1 MNQRKQVY
9 TMKKVKSNQ
18 KDIIISQLK
27 AENFELKMGAHESSQ
42 IKSKLSM
49 IESNLFQLQKEKSE
63 IEEEFK
69 KNEINYIIQ
78 INKMKEEILSDEK
91 SRELYS
97 KTLNEMENQIN
108 YYKNLAN
115 IKQEELISINNDR
128 DNLILENRLLKEKG
142 IRNEE
147 IRIQLEK
154 EIEFVKSFQDSEQIK
169 SKINNVLIK

>member
-18 KDIIISQLK
+18 KDILISQLK